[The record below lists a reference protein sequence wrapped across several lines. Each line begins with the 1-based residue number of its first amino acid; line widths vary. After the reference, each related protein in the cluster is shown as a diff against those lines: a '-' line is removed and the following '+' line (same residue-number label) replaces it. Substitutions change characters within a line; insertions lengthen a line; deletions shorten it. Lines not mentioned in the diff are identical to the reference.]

1 VAKDFTV
8 RLRCP
13 YGDQDQLLVLQDR
26 EEALTQILETP
37 LDFDC
42 PVHGVQREIPVE
54 ASETELSP
62 ASRRRRKESTAA
74 IRLARRPRS
83 SKRLSLHLPVLI
95 FGWSKDE
102 ISFHENTSTLLVNAS
117 GGLVA
122 LTTRVSLGGTIFIV
136 NKATQEEQ
144 ECRVAYVGPELKGK
158 TSVGI
163 AFKYPVASF
172 WRVDRQKRRPSE
184 AFRAQVRGSDHNGH
198 AFAQGAHAVGGPFSN
213 LLPMARKVWGF
224 APVLVIAGV
233 ILWVVMRPVRTPRQ
247 ASSPQPAELQQPA
260 RPPKEPSGSVGLPTV
275 QELGKPW
282 SSKTFDFR
290 TRLTGENIPSIVI
303 RLPSGA
309 PDQPRAYWAF
319 SLQEPLGRCQLEY
332 ITDLRKLSADY
343 GYEAN
348 HPMVGNPC
356 SRAIFDPLQMTEAL
370 GGAWIRGAIVKG
382 YGVRPP
388 LGIKI
393 RIERNQLV
401 PVEME

>member
-1 VAKDFTV
+1 
-8 RLRCP
+8 
-13 YGDQDQLLVLQDR
+13 
-26 EEALTQILETP
+26 
-37 LDFDC
+37 
-42 PVHGVQREIPVE
+42 
-54 ASETELSP
+54 
-62 ASRRRRKESTAA
+62 
-74 IRLARRPRS
+74 
-83 SKRLSLHLPVLI
+83 VLI
-95 FGWSKDE
+95 FGRSKDE

-172 WRVDRQKRRPSE
+172 WRIDRRERRPSK
-184 AFRAQVRGSDHNGH
+184 AFRVQVRGSDHNGH
-198 AFAQGAHAVGGPFSN
+198 AFAQRAYAAGGPFSN

-233 ILWVVMRPVRTPRQ
+233 ILWVVMRPVRTPGQ

-309 PDQPRAYWAF
+309 ADQPRAYWAF

-401 PVEME
+401 PIEME